1 MTAIDMVQSL
11 LALGVCGGAF
21 GASVS
26 RWPVLERRAAMYCWA
41 AHMLGA
47 FAIIAVY
54 TFYYG
59 WGDMLHYFAHGRFL
73 AAYVE
78 YDPIRHFPQ
87 LLDLLFQRETDF
99 PLGIDGA
106 GTSTGTM
113 VAVGGLIGLFTRS
126 NWAGSILVSTL
137 AAWGQVCLWLG
148 VRAVVPRERATTAL
162 WTIFLVPSVVFWSSS
177 LLKEAFALIG
187 IGLVVFG
194 AARLRARAL
203 ASAVFLLAAGVYT
216 VGLFKPYV
224 LFPLS
229 MAVGVY
235 AYWDRAAARG
245 GVRLR
250 PVTLVGGVGVTL
262 AALLALGQIFP
273 RYSVDTVADSIEQ
286 QQSASLST
294 QGGSDFRTVE
304 SSQERRGATGL
315 LLEAPYTIMTA
326 LVRPII
332 FESRSAM
339 MLVNSL
345 ETSVVLYFIIMAFSR
360 NGRLE
365 LARWVW
371 RSPDILAC
379 VVFVLLFSLAVGLAT
394 TNLGTLSRYR
404 LPMMPFYFY
413 VVFSAYSLPVVA
425 REKRRRANPASA
437 RALPATDGS

>member
-1 MTAIDMVQSL
+1 MTGVDIVQSL
-11 LALGVCGGAF
+11 LALAVCGGAF
-21 GASVS
+21 SALVS
-26 RWPVLERRAAMYCWA
+26 GWAAEERRVAMYCWL
-41 AHMLGA
+41 AHMAGA

-78 YDPIRHFPQ
+78 YDPVRHFPD
-87 LLDLLFQRETDF
+87 LLDLLFQRDTDF
-99 PLGIDGA
+99 SLGIDGA

-113 VAVGGLIGLFTRS
+113 VAVGGLVGLLTRS
-126 NWAGSILVSTL
+126 SWAGSALISTV
-137 AAWGQVCLWLG
+137 AASGQACLWLG
-148 VRAVVPRERATTAL
+148 IRSLVPKERATTAL
-162 WTIFLVPSVVFWSSS
+162 WTTFLVPSVVFWSSS
-177 LLKEAFALIG
+177 LLKEAFALVG

-203 ASAVFLLAAGVYT
+203 PSAALLLGAGVYT
-216 VGLFKPYV
+216 IGLFKPYV

-229 MAVGVY
+229 MSVGVY

-245 GVRLR
+245 GVQFR
-250 PVTLVGGVGVTL
+250 PITLVGGAGVTL
-262 AALLALGQIFP
+262 AALLVLGQLFP

-286 QQSASLST
+286 QQTASMST
-294 QGGSDFRTVE
+294 RGGSDFRTAPSE
-304 SSQERRGATGL
+304 ERQGAAGL
-315 LLEAPYTIMTA
+315 LVEAPYTIMTA
-326 LVRPII
+326 LIRPVI

-345 ETSVVLYFIIMAFSR
+345 ETSVVLYFIIMAFTR
-360 NGRLE
+360 TGRLE

-413 VVFSAYSLPVVA
+413 IVFSAYRLPAVVRA
-425 REKRRRANPASA
+425 RRRRASTVTGAM
-437 RALPATDGS
+437 PATDGS